1 MSVVWRGH
9 DELLGR
15 PVAVKILNVDYY
27 DANFTERVRRE
38 AKAVARLS
46 HPHIATVYD
55 YGESAL
61 APKPAGRPADEA
73 TPYIVM
79 ELVDGESLARVL
91 RRGPLSWP
99 TAVGICAQVA
109 AALAAA
115 HQYGVVH
122 RDISPS
128 NIMISTD
135 GVKVIDFGVAA
146 TTGDR
151 NDGVIFGTPAY
162 LAPERLS
169 GGLAQPATDVYGLG
183 IVLYEA
189 LTGHLPWVAK
199 STSAMI
205 TAHQYVPPRPVPSID
220 GLPEQITALCNGCLS
235 VDPAQRP
242 GSGRAYV
249 VLAEAARYGDR
260 RRAALA
266 AHPASRS
273 GPTPS
278 GTRVLTRYAHEP
290 MDASADTVQIDE
302 RPAPPAKRR
311 LRRER
316 GGMFILPALLMFVL
330 ISCLGLAELHAE
342 GGRLTGPGPSPSTKL
357 PANQSPG
364 AQAPAQ
370 AEPKL
375 PEQEVPAPKVLAE
388 APAETIGCAVSYRT
402 TASWIFGYAA
412 LVTIANT
419 SGAAISGWTLQ
430 FKLPKGEH
438 LSGGWN
444 GQWTQNGRNV
454 TVEDA
459 DYNAT
464 LSPGAAVSLG
474 FLGHTRES
482 RKGSADPGQASGF
495 RLNGRSCDA
504 T

>member
-55 YGESAL
+55 YGESVL

-73 TPYIVM
+73 IPYIVM

-128 NIMISTD
+128 NIMISID

-199 STSAMI
+199 STSQMI
-205 TAHQYVPPRPVPSID
+205 TAHQYVPPRPVPPID
-220 GLPEQITALCNGCLS
+220 GLPEQITALCNSCLS

-249 VLAEAARYGDR
+249 LLAEAARHGDR
-260 RRAALA
+260 RHAALA
-266 AHPASRS
+266 AHPANQANLT
-273 GPTPS
+273 PTD
-278 GTRVLTRYAHEP
+278 TRVLTRFAHEP

-302 RPAPPAKRR
+302 RPPPGKRR

-316 GGMFILPALLMFVL
+316 SGMFILPALLMIVL
-330 ISCLGLAELHAE
+330 ISCLGLSELRAQ
-342 GGRLTGPGPSPSTKL
+342 GGRLTGPSPSPSTKL
-357 PANQSPG
+357 PSNQSPG
-364 AQAPAQ
+364 AQAPAL

-375 PEQEVPAPKVLAE
+375 PEQEKPAPQVLAE
-388 APAETIGCAVSYRT
+388 APAKAIGCAVSYRA
-402 TASWIFGYAA
+402 TASWIFGYAG

-419 SGAAISGWTLQ
+419 SDAAISGWTLK
-430 FKLPKGEH
+430 FKLPEGEQ

-444 GQWTQNGRNV
+444 GHWTQNGRTV

-474 FLGHTRES
+474 FLGRTRES
-482 RKGSADPGQASGF
+482 LRGNAEPGEASGF
-495 RLNGRSCDA
+495 RLNGQSCDA